1 MNGKL
6 RIIGSHDH
14 GDGKP
19 EIIKQEFNAYCEQ
32 EGTTYI
38 ITYTESATVESA
50 VTSPDSEPSKTTHRL
65 EIGEGFLRMLQTG
78 AVDSEL
84 HFSLGET
91 WNTDYRTPYG
101 LMKMT
106 AITRL
111 LMIEENP
118 KKIAA
123 HVQYELQMNG
133 DKISDSKVRISF
145 VPERDG

>member
-1 MNGKL
+1 MNGTIK
-6 RIIGSHDH
+6 IMGAHDH
-14 GDGKP
+14 GDGSP
-19 EIIKQEFNAYCEQ
+19 EIIKQEFLAHCEQ

-38 ITYTESATVESA
+38 ITYTESSSVDSA
-50 VTSPDSEPSKTTHRL
+50 VASSDSASSVTTPRL
-65 EIGEGFLRMLQTG
+65 EIGEGFLRMVQTG

-84 HFSLGET
+84 HFSLGEA
-91 WNTDYRTPYG
+91 WHTDYRTPYG

-106 AITRL
+106 AITRQ

-118 KKIAA
+118 KKITA

-145 VPERDG
+145 TPAL

>member
-1 MNGKL
+1 MNGTL
-6 RIIGSHDH
+6 RIVGSHDH
-14 GDGKP
+14 GDGHP
-19 EIIKQEFNAYCEQ
+19 EIIKQEFTAYCEQ

-38 ITYTESATVESA
+38 ITYTEDSSVESA
-50 VTSPDSEPSKTTHRL
+50 ASDQKPAVTTHRL
-65 EIGEGFLRMLQTG
+65 EIGGGFLRMLQTG

-84 HFSLGET
+84 HFSLGEA
-91 WNTDYRTPYG
+91 WHTDYRTPYG

-106 AITRL
+106 AITRH

-118 KKIAA
+118 KKITA

-145 VPERDG
+145 LPEKPM

>member
-1 MNGKL
+1 MNGTL
-6 RIIGSHDH
+6 RIMGSHDH
-14 GDGKP
+14 GDGNP
-19 EIIKQEFNAYCEQ
+19 EIITQEFSAYCEQ
-32 EGTTYI
+32 EGTTNI
-38 ITYTESATVESA
+38 ITYTENTTVDSASSDT
-50 VTSPDSEPSKTTHRL
+50 EPSITTHRL

-111 LMIEENP
+111 LMIETNP
-118 KKIAA
+118 KKITA

-145 VPERDG
+145 VPERTV

>member
-1 MNGKL
+1 MNGTL
-6 RIIGSHDH
+6 RIVGSHDH
-14 GDGKP
+14 GDGRP
-19 EIIKQEFNAYCEQ
+19 EIIKQEFAACCEQ
-32 EGTTYI
+32 TGTTNI
-38 ITYTESATVESA
+38 ITYTENTSVESDA
-50 VTSPDSEPSKTTHRL
+50 YSSDSSASETLHRL

-101 LMKMT
+101 IMKMT

-111 LMIEENP
+111 LMIEQNP
-118 KKIAA
+118 KKITA

-145 VPERDG
+145 TPERT

>member
-1 MNGKL
+1 MNGTL
-6 RIIGSHDH
+6 RIMGSHDH

-19 EIIKQEFNAYCEQ
+19 EIIKQEFSAYCEQ
-32 EGTTYI
+32 DGTTNI
-38 ITYTESATVESA
+38 ITYTESSSVESA
-50 VTSPDSEPSKTTHRL
+50 ANSEDYSPNMTTHRL
-65 EIGEGFLRMLQTG
+65 EIGEGFLRMIQTG
-78 AVDSEL
+78 AMDSEL

-118 KKIAA
+118 KKITA

-145 VPERDG
+145 IPEHAL